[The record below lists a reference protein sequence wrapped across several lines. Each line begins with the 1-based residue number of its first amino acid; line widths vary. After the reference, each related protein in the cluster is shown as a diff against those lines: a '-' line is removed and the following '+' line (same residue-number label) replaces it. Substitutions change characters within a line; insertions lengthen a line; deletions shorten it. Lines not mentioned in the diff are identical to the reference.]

1 MSSAG
6 LQKLFCGIYLAFKCT
21 FDKFVGEKVFSPSYS
36 SAKLAPPPN
45 GALLDLWREFQH
57 SSRVGTPWGN
67 LWSFVKRVEDSFEFQ
82 GKRGLSVEMLQRK
95 RASLSVQARISSFA
109 CSCVRKLRV
118 LLELPVDLRDRS
130 CFLRE
135 VRAALALRGPRW
147 DSSPITAGVNRA
159 SSQDEA
165 GTSVFLSISDFD
177 CRVSAELEQES
188 QASSCDK
195 RGTPLASC
203 IVHGV
208 TDHLSSCI
216 WNLRLLLDDAT
227 GVSVSLRVVISSSGL
242 HSKRC
247 LGIGTFLE

>member
-1 MSSAG
+1 M
-6 LQKLFCGIYLAFKCT
+6 
-21 FDKFVGEKVFSPSYS
+21 
-36 SAKLAPPPN
+36 
-45 GALLDLWREFQH
+45 WWEFQH
-57 SSRVGTPWGN
+57 SFRVGTGISGN
-67 LWSFVKRVEDSFEFQ
+67 FWSFIKHVEDPFKLQ
-82 GKRGLSVEMLQRK
+82 GKRGLSLETLQHK
-95 RASLSVQARISSFA
+95 RVSSSMQVRISSFA
-109 CSCVRKLRV
+109 WGCGRKLRV
-118 LLELPVDLRDRS
+118 PLELPVDLRDRS

-216 WNLRLLLDDAT
+216 WNLRLLLDDA
-227 GVSVSLRVVISSSGL
+227 SGL
-242 HSKRC
+242 
-247 LGIGTFLE
+247 